1 MRRHQQDRQT
11 RLGFVKLF
19 HKFQTAESRQAQI
32 GQNHIAFVFAGAAQ
46 PLVTAMANSDFEAV
60 FLKHLAQIGRQTG
73 VVFNEKYVN
82 SFRHDGGY

>member
-1 MRRHQQDRQT
+1 
-11 RLGFVKLF
+11 
-19 HKFQTAESRQAQI
+19 
-32 GQNHIAFVFAGAAQ
+32 
-46 PLVTAMANSDFEAV
+46 MANSDFEAV

>member
-1 MRRHQQDRQT
+1 MKLLHEVQT
-11 RLGFVKLF
+11 S
-19 HKFQTAESRQAQI
+19 ESRQAQI
-32 GQNHIAFVFAGAAQ
+32 GQHHIAFVFAGAAQ
-46 PLVTAMANSDFEAV
+46 PLVTSMANSDFEAV